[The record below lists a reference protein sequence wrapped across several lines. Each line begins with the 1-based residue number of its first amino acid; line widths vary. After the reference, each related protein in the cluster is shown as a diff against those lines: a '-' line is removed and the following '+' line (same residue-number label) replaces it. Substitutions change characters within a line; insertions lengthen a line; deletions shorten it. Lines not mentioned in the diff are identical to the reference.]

1 MPYTVE
7 GNCVK
12 KKNADG
18 SAGET
23 VPGGCHETHEQA
35 LEHLRAL
42 EANVNDSLVEMSM
55 RITKASY
62 NKSEKTPMKWA
73 AIDSDTDEDLYQER
87 MSLELYQDF
96 ERRIKENIPVPEEF
110 KDAICEADWCG
121 GMPYLSIAHYKS
133 GTGKTNVPGDVESV
147 FIDGTRLK
155 SRGTLHDNPLGRKVF
170 DALREDLYMEKSG
183 NGEHLPVRIS
193 IGFLDLEHKHRLEGQ
208 HEVTFVRDE
217 YGKICPL
224 CVQGVGGKIYTKG
237 HLVHLAL
244 TRVPANPRTQ
254 MSVERSMDEITSK
267 RQDAESIV
275 GELAD
280 GLEEKSISSDVL
292 VVRSEEEQKSEVG
305 SAPKEVES
313 PLGIEGCYDPN
324 TNSYDQGCVD
334 TVLDKQVGTRDPNAV
349 KSFYDAVQRSLSK
362 IYTPT
367 EEDMATK
374 KKSQAEELPVAD
386 KTIEE
391 PVNKSEM
398 MMEEKEDEKEEDD
411 EKEVEKSALDQ
422 TFESLKS
429 ALTAGKSVKEVQ
441 EMFNALGKEV
451 EKSYKAPAPTT
462 ADIAEI
468 VKSAIAEAVQPLAVE
483 LATLKAQVKGGQAS
497 VERGV
502 VASKALTLGG
512 VTPEQLLHKS
522 NPAVANKKLTQ
533 IEKLAYKSTGALKE

>member
-1 MPYTVE
+1 MPYVVE

-12 KKNADG
+12 KNNT
-18 SAGET
+18 GET
-23 VPGGCHETHEQA
+23 VKCHETHEKA
-35 LEHLRAL
+35 LAHLRAL

-62 NKSEKTPMKWA
+62 NKSEKTPMRWA
-73 AIDSDTDEDLYQER
+73 AIDSDIDEDLYQER

-96 ERRIKENIPVPEEF
+96 ERRIKDNEPIPADFQEAV
-110 KDAICEADWCG
+110 CEVDWCG

-133 GTGKTNVPGDVESV
+133 GSGKVNVPGEVESV

-155 SRGTLHDNPLGRKVF
+155 SRGTLHDSPMGRKVF

-183 NGEHLPVRIS
+183 KGDHLPVRIS

-224 CVQGVGGKIYTKG
+224 CASGVGGKIYTKG
-237 HLVHLAL
+237 HLIHLAL

-254 MSVERSMDEITSK
+254 MSVEKSMDEITSK
-267 RQDAESIV
+267 RQDAESII

-280 GLEEKSISSDVL
+280 GLEEKSISSEFL

-305 SAPKEVES
+305 STPKEVES

-324 TNSYDQGCVD
+324 TNSYSQECVD
-334 TVLDKQVGTRDPNAV
+334 AVMDAQVGTRDPNAV
-349 KSFYDAVQRSLSK
+349 KSFYDAVQKSLSK

-374 KKSQAEELPVAD
+374 KKSQVENPPVEEKP
-386 KTIEE
+386 IEE
-391 PVNKSEM
+391 PVMKSEM
-398 MMEEKEDEKEEDD
+398 EEDEEDEE
-411 EKEVEKSALDQ
+411 EMEEKSALDVQ
-422 TFESLKS
+422 FEQLKS

-451 EKSYKAPAPTT
+451 EKSYKAPAPTVT
-462 ADIAEI
+462 DIAEI

-483 LATLKAQVKGGQAS
+483 IATLKAQVKNAPAQ

-502 VASKALTLGG
+502 VASKALSFGG
-512 VTPEQLLHKS
+512 VTPEQLLKKS
-522 NPAVANKKLTQ
+522 SAPTKKLSQ
-533 IEKLAYKSTGALKE
+533 IEQIAYKSTGALKE